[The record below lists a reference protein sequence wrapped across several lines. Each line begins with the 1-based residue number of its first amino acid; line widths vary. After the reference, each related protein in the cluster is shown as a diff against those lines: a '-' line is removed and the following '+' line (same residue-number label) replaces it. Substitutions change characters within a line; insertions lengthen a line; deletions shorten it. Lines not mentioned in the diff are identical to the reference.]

1 MDPELREQFPLIKE
15 ILEDKDSN
23 NAFFTAKEC
32 FEEIIEVL
40 AEGNT
45 NDIIFAS
52 QNSISNRIKS
62 KESCRYF
69 INMLVMA
76 FEDAINI
83 KNQKNAFLESYA
95 TILET
100 LSNKLSHLDE
110 SLIELLKCSGVINAN
125 VNIPLLIFVVFVLTL
140 LFYGDNSF
148 IRSTKYRNQINDLKS
163 QIQAYE
169 DSAAMY
175 DAKVNELNTDNES
188 LERLVR
194 EKYGMKRVN
203 EEVFITDI
211 P

>member
-1 MDPELREQFPLIKE
+1 MELFKFQRPKWLP
-15 ILEDKDSN
+15 
-23 NAFFTAKEC
+23 
-32 FEEIIEVL
+32 
-40 AEGNT
+40 
-45 NDIIFAS
+45 
-52 QNSISNRIKS
+52 RW
-62 KESCRYF
+62 
-69 INMLVMA
+69 
-76 FEDAINI
+76 
-83 KNQKNAFLESYA
+83 
-95 TILET
+95 
-100 LSNKLSHLDE
+100 
-110 SLIELLKCSGVINAN
+110 
-125 VNIPLLIFVVFVLTL
+125 VNIPLLIFVVYVLTL